1 MKWITRERPK
11 IDRIACPWL
20 VRRFVDPQAE
30 FLYVAPDRV
39 LAEAQRLEAIPY
51 DVPGVELTHQGELC
65 SFDAIIRKYGLRD
78 PALDRLADIVRAADT
93 DTLSRSLALA
103 GGGPAAR
110 DVRAIDSRQHDVE
123 RREVPRAARVTILQ
137 LVPDQHDLA
146 SRAHGVGLL
155 AGAEIVTPDPTFR
168 RGPDRA
174 RDEA

>member
-1 MKWITRERPK
+1 VHAARDQYAPLLAARQLEKAARCESSG
-11 IDRIACPWL
+11 
-20 VRRFVDPQAE
+20 AE
-30 FLYVAPDRV
+30 P
-39 LAEAQRLEAIPY
+39 AQN
-51 DVPGVELTHQGELC
+51 VE
-65 SFDAIIRKYGLRD
+65 
-78 PALDRLADIVRAADT
+78 
-93 DTLSRSLALA
+93 RSLTLA

>member
-39 LAEAQRLEAIPY
+39 LDEAQRLEAIPY

-93 DTLSRSLALA
+93 DTLSRSPQA
-103 GGGPAAR
+103 P
-110 DVRAIDSRQHDVE
+110 
-123 RREVPRAARVTILQ
+123 
-137 LVPDQHDLA
+137 
-146 SRAHGVGLL
+146 GLL
-155 AGAEIVTPDPTFR
+155 AISLGLSANIPDDQAMLAVGMTLYDALYTWCRHLEHERHSWYPSTIMGFR
-168 RGPDRA
+168 
-174 RDEA
+174 

>member
-93 DTLSRSLALA
+93 DTLSRSPQA
-103 GGGPAAR
+103 P
-110 DVRAIDSRQHDVE
+110 
-123 RREVPRAARVTILQ
+123 
-137 LVPDQHDLA
+137 
-146 SRAHGVGLL
+146 GLL
-155 AGAEIVTPDPTFR
+155 AISLGLSANIPDDHAMLAVGMTLYDALYTWCKHLEHERHSWYPSTIMGFR
-168 RGPDRA
+168 
-174 RDEA
+174 

>member
-30 FLYVAPDRV
+30 FLYVPPDRV

-93 DTLSRSLALA
+93 DTLSRSPQA
-103 GGGPAAR
+103 P
-110 DVRAIDSRQHDVE
+110 
-123 RREVPRAARVTILQ
+123 
-137 LVPDQHDLA
+137 
-146 SRAHGVGLL
+146 GLL
-155 AGAEIVTPDPTFR
+155 AISLGLSANIPDDHAMLAVGMTLYDALYTWCKHLEHERHSWYPSTIMAYR
-168 RGPDRA
+168 
-174 RDEA
+174 